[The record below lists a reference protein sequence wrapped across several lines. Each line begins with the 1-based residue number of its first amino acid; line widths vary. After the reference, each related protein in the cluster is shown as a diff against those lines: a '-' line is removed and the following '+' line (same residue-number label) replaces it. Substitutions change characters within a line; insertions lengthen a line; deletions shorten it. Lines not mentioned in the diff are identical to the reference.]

1 VRHGAQV
8 LFVITNDGWWRDSP
22 GYRQHFA
29 FARLRAVE
37 TRRSIAR
44 SANTGSSGFINQRGD
59 VLQKSD
65 YDVQLAMRAT
75 INLNDEI
82 TPYVLHGDM
91 IGRISYLAAILI
103 MILAGVRFLR
113 RFGKHT
119 PYGGR
124 S

>member
-1 VRHGAQV
+1 MTVG
-8 LFVITNDGWWRDSP
+8 GRDTP

-59 VLQKSD
+59 VLQKSA
-65 YDVQLAMRAT
+65 YDVQLAMRET
-75 INLNDEI
+75 INLNYEI

-103 MILAGVRFLR
+103 MILAGVRFLK